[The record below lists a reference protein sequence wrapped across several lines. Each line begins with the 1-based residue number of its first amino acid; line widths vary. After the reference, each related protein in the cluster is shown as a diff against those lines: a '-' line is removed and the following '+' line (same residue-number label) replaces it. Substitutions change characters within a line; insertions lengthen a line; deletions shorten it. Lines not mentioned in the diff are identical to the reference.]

1 MRIFLHAPRVRR
13 RSLAAATLG
22 ALALVGSLLV
32 ATPAQA
38 INDTGT
44 GGVFVPASG
53 RVLDTKVGTGGFGT
67 PMEAGKYRTIKIAG
81 VAGIPDDGTVGAV
94 SLNATVSSTP
104 SAGTLF
110 GRPDADT
117 SHTTMLIYN
126 ANAGEYVSNTAIVAV
141 SADGT
146 IQVSTETAARL
157 ILDVQGYY
165 TANTDGTAAG
175 GQGETFKDC
184 EVGILGRSTWGRPD
198 VLP

>member
-1 MRIFLHAPRVRR
+1 MRR

-117 SHTTMLIYN
+117 SRTTMLIYN